1 VRAHWGIKNRLHW
14 VLDVV
19 FRDDFAHLQTGH
31 GPQNMAVVKHFTVTL
46 VHATKPITSLKNH
59 RKLAG

>member
-1 VRAHWGIKNRLHW
+1 